1 MYLIW
6 LTWNIVAYLPLI
18 DKPLVLWYSMAID
31 LVRIHLMKQKIYA
44 LAIIAATT
52 LVLGGGTVGAVDG
65 GVSGGAA
72 AARGDD
78 QPAVLFGDGGIFAQI
93 TNVMLF
99 IVGAIS
105 VIMIIIG
112 GLRYV
117 LSGGDSANVSAA
129 KNTILYAIVGII
141 VALLAYAA
149 VSFVTGTFANGGS
162 FTGGGGGGAT
172 SF

>member
-1 MYLIW
+1 
-6 LTWNIVAYLPLI
+6 
-18 DKPLVLWYSMAID
+18 
-31 LVRIHLMKQKIYA
+31 MKRRLQF
-44 LAIIAATT
+44 LAISIVT
-52 LVLGGGTVGAVDG
+52 GALLFSTAPAFAQDVPAG
-65 GVSGGAA
+65 GVAGGAA
-72 AARGDD
+72 AAKGSD
-78 QPAVLFGDGGIFAQI
+78 QPAVLFGDGGIFAQV

-149 VSFVTGTFANGGS
+149 VNFITGTFANGGS
-162 FTGGGGGGAT
+162 FTGGSTSGGGAT
-172 SF
+172 NF

>member
-1 MYLIW
+1 MKRRLQYL
-6 LTWNIVAYLPLI
+6 
-18 DKPLVLWYSMAID
+18 
-31 LVRIHLMKQKIYA
+31 A
-44 LAIIAATT
+44 LIAATGI
-52 LVLGGGTVGAVDG
+52 VLGFGAPASAAFQG
-65 GVSGGAA
+65 GVTGGAA
-72 AARGDD
+72 AARGDG
-78 QPAVLFGDGGIFAQI
+78 QPAVLFGDGGVFAKI

-99 IVGAIS
+99 IIGAIS

-149 VSFVTGTFANGGS
+149 VNFITGTFVEGGVFNS
-162 FTGGGGGGAT
+162 GGGGGAT

>member
-1 MYLIW
+1 MKRRLQYL
-6 LTWNIVAYLPLI
+6 A
-18 DKPLVLWYSMAID
+18 LV
-31 LVRIHLMKQKIYA
+31 
-44 LAIIAATT
+44 AATGI
-52 LVLGGGTVGAVDG
+52 VLGLSSTPASAAFQG
-65 GVSGGAA
+65 GVTGGAA
-72 AARGDD
+72 AARGTG
-78 QPAVLFGDGGIFAQI
+78 QPAVLFGDGGVFAKI

-99 IVGAIS
+99 VIGAIS

-149 VSFVTGTFANGGS
+149 VNFITGTFVEGGVFNS
-162 FTGGGGGGAT
+162 GGGGGAT

>member
-1 MYLIW
+1 
-6 LTWNIVAYLPLI
+6 
-18 DKPLVLWYSMAID
+18 
-31 LVRIHLMKQKIYA
+31 MKRTLQY
-44 LAIIAATT
+44 IAVVIATSF
-52 LVLGGGTVGAVDG
+52 LLGVGSIASAQQMQG
-65 GVSGGAA
+65 GVTGGAA
-72 AARGDD
+72 AARGDG
-78 QPAVLFGDGGIFAQI
+78 QPSVLFGDGGVFAKI

-141 VALLAYAA
+141 VSLLAYAA
-149 VSFVTGTFANGGS
+149 VNFITTTFVDSGGGM
-162 FTGGGGGGAT
+162 GGGGGGAT

>member
-1 MYLIW
+1 M
-6 LTWNIVAYLPLI
+6 
-18 DKPLVLWYSMAID
+18 
-31 LVRIHLMKQKIYA
+31 MKRTLQF
-44 LAIIAATT
+44 LAISIVTSA
-52 LVLGGGTVGAVDG
+52 LLLGVNAHAESVPTG
-65 GVSGGAA
+65 GVSAGAA
-72 AARGDD
+72 AAKGTD
-78 QPAVLFGDGGIFAQI
+78 QPSVLFGDGGIFAQV

-99 IVGAIS
+99 IIGAIS

-149 VSFVTGTFANGGS
+149 VNFITNTFANGGS
-162 FTGGGGGGAT
+162 FTSGSGEGGAT
-172 SF
+172 NF

>member
-1 MYLIW
+1 MKKRI
-6 LTWNIVAYLPLI
+6 LPL
-18 DKPLVLWYSMAID
+18 AI
-31 LVRIHLMKQKIYA
+31 L
-44 LAIIAATT
+44 AATA
-52 LVLGGGTVGAVDG
+52 LLLPGASASALTG

-72 AARGDD
+72 AARGSD
-78 QPAVLFGDGGIFAQI
+78 QPAVLFGDGGIFAQV

-149 VSFVTGTFANGGS
+149 VNFITGTFANGGS
-162 FTGGGGGGAT
+162 FTGASGGGSAT

>member
-1 MYLIW
+1 MTRKLQYLA
-6 LTWNIVAYLPLI
+6 IVAATG
-18 DKPLVLWYSMAID
+18 LVLSGSTSAT
-31 LVRIHLMKQKIYA
+31 A
-44 LAIIAATT
+44 LS
-52 LVLGGGTVGAVDG
+52 G

-72 AARGDD
+72 SARGDD

-99 IVGAIS
+99 IIGAIS

-112 GLRYV
+112 GLRYI

-149 VSFVTGTFANGGS
+149 VNFITGTFAEGGS
-162 FTGGGGGGAT
+162 FTGGGGGAT

>member
-1 MYLIW
+1 MMKTLLITG
-6 LTWNIVAYLPLI
+6 LIVAVATALF
-18 DKPLVLWYSMAID
+18 LVSPA
-31 LVRIHLMKQKIYA
+31 
-44 LAIIAATT
+44 AATET
-52 LVLGGGTVGAVDG
+52 ITN
-65 GVSGGAA
+65 GGASA
-72 AARGDD
+72 GANAARGAD
-78 QPAVLFGDGGIFAQI
+78 QPAELFGDGGIFAQI

-141 VALLAYAA
+141 VSLLAYAA
-149 VSFVTGTFANGGS
+149 VSFITGTFSEGGS
-162 FTGGGGGGAT
+162 FTSGSGGGGSAT

>member
-1 MYLIW
+1 MMKI
-6 LTWNIVAYLPLI
+6 A
-18 DKPLVLWYSMAID
+18 LVSGI
-31 LVRIHLMKQKIYA
+31 
-44 LAIIAATT
+44 IIAAIAALL
-52 LVLGGGTVGAVDG
+52 LVSPVGAEGLTDG
-65 GVSGGAA
+65 GATAGAN
-72 AARGDD
+72 AARGES
-78 QPAVLFGDGGIFAQI
+78 QPAELFGDGGIFAQI

-141 VALLAYAA
+141 VSLLAFAA
-149 VSFVTGTFANGGS
+149 VSFITGTFSEGGS
-162 FTGGGGGGAT
+162 FTSGGGGGSAV

>member
-1 MYLIW
+1 MKKRI
-6 LTWNIVAYLPLI
+6 LPL
-18 DKPLVLWYSMAID
+18 AI
-31 LVRIHLMKQKIYA
+31 VVATA
-44 LAIIAATT
+44 LALPSISVSAIT
-52 LVLGGGTVGAVDG
+52 G

-72 AARGDD
+72 AARGND
-78 QPAVLFGDGGIFAQI
+78 QPAVLFGDGGIFAQV

-141 VALLAYAA
+141 VSLLAYAA
-149 VSFVTGTFANGGS
+149 VSFITGTFSNGGS
-162 FTGGGGGGAT
+162 FMGGSSGGGAT

>member
-1 MYLIW
+1 MKKRF
-6 LTWNIVAYLPLI
+6 LPL
-18 DKPLVLWYSMAID
+18 AI
-31 LVRIHLMKQKIYA
+31 L
-44 LAIIAATT
+44 AATYVT
-52 LVLGGGTVGAVDG
+52 LAATAPTLALSG
-65 GVSGGAA
+65 GVGGGAA
-72 AARGDD
+72 SARGDD

-99 IVGAIS
+99 IIGAIS

-112 GLRYV
+112 GLRYI

-149 VSFVTGTFANGGS
+149 VSFITNTFANGGS
-162 FTGGGGGGAT
+162 FTTGGGFGGGGAT
-172 SF
+172 GF

>member
-1 MYLIW
+1 ML
-6 LTWNIVAYLPLI
+6 LT
-18 DKPLVLWYSMAID
+18 
-31 LVRIHLMKQKIYA
+31 
-44 LAIIAATT
+44 AIITATVVTLFFVAPAEAAELST
-52 LVLGGGTVGAVDG
+52 G
-65 GVSGGAA
+65 GVSAGAA
-72 AARGDD
+72 EARGAE

-149 VSFVTGTFANGGS
+149 VNFISGTFSEGGS
-162 FTGGGGGGAT
+162 FYGGSGGGGAT

>member
-1 MYLIW
+1 
-6 LTWNIVAYLPLI
+6 
-18 DKPLVLWYSMAID
+18 
-31 LVRIHLMKQKIYA
+31 MKRTLQF
-44 LAIIAATT
+44 LAISIVTST
-52 LVLGGGTVGAVDG
+52 LLLGVSAYAESVPAG
-65 GVSGGAA
+65 GVSAGAA
-72 AARGDD
+72 AAKGDD
-78 QPAVLFGDGGIFAQI
+78 QPSVLFGDGGIFAQV

-99 IVGAIS
+99 IIGAIS

-149 VSFVTGTFANGGS
+149 VSFITGTFASGGS
-162 FTGGGGGGAT
+162 FTGGGSGGGAT
-172 SF
+172 NF

>member
-1 MYLIW
+1 MLRKIQG
-6 LTWNIVAYLPLI
+6 IS
-18 DKPLVLWYSMAID
+18 LVI
-31 LVRIHLMKQKIYA
+31 
-44 LAIIAATT
+44 ATT
-52 LVLGGGTVGAVDG
+52 LVLGLSTPVAAL
-65 GVSGGAA
+65 SGGATGGA
-72 AARGDD
+72 EAARGDG

-99 IVGAIS
+99 LIGAIS

-112 GLRYV
+112 GLRYI

-129 KNTILYAIVGII
+129 KNTILYAIVGLI

-149 VSFVTGTFANGGS
+149 VSFITTTFSEGGL
-162 FTGGGGGGAT
+162 FTGGSGGSAT

>member
-1 MYLIW
+1 MKRTLQYIAVAIATSFLIG
-6 LTWNIVAYLPLI
+6 LSTPAAAAQMQGGLP
-18 DKPLVLWYSMAID
+18 
-31 LVRIHLMKQKIYA
+31 
-44 LAIIAATT
+44 
-52 LVLGGGTVGAVDG
+52 
-65 GVSGGAA
+65 GGAA
-72 AARGDD
+72 AARGDG
-78 QPAVLFGDGGIFAQI
+78 QPAILFGDGGVFAKI
-93 TNVMLF
+93 TNIMLF

-141 VALLAYAA
+141 VSLLAYAA
-149 VSFVTGTFANGGS
+149 VNFVTGAFVDNGGM
-162 FTGGGGGGAT
+162 GGGGGAT